1 MGMLVVTQQVGLMFA
16 FLLLGLWAAKVGWIS
31 GNATSGLTNLLI
43 YFVVPCVVINAFHR
57 PFSAPQIREFGWV
70 ALIDFVSFPV
80 VIGLARLIIRR
91 ARNDGELR
99 DLRFGSAYANSMFL
113 GVPLAQALLG
123 ADGVFFVIAHV
134 IAFNIFSW
142 THGYGMF
149 EPGKGGPRA
158 AFHRVITNPAI
169 PSLIIGLVLFVT
181 QFQLPGLLMQGVSMM
196 SALNAPLSMLIVGAS
211 LAGAKWA
218 GLATD
223 RWLWLGVGIRNVAF
237 PLLFL
242 LVLWLVPLPTTVR
255 LAVLI
260 PLSCPGAAFL
270 VVFNVKTNNDPT
282 FASSLVTLST
292 LMSVLT
298 VPAIMALAGVLW

>member
-1 MGMLVVTQQVGLMFA
+1 MGILVVTQQVGLMFA

-43 YFVVPCVVINAFHR
+43 YFVVPCVVVNAFHR
-57 PFSAPQIREFGWV
+57 PFSAPQMREFGWV
-70 ALIDFVSFPV
+70 ALIDFLSFPV
-80 VIGLARLIIRR
+80 VIFLARVIIRR
-91 ARNDGELR
+91 ARNESERR
-99 DLRFGSAYANSMFL
+99 DLKFGAAYANSMFL

-123 ADGVFFVIAHV
+123 TEGVFFVIAHV

-149 EPGKGGPRA
+149 EPGKGGFRA
-158 AFHRVITNPAI
+158 GVNRVIKNPAI

-181 QFQLPGLLMQGVSMM
+181 QFQLPSLLMQGVSMM

-218 GLATD
+218 GLVTD
-223 RWLWLGVGIRNVAF
+223 RWLWMGVGIRNVLF
-237 PLLFL
+237 PLLCL
-242 LVLWLVPLPTTVR
+242 LVLWVVPLPATVR
-255 LAVLI
+255 LAALI
-260 PLSCPGAAFL
+260 PLSCPVAAFI
-270 VVFNVKTNNDPT
+270 VVFNVKSNNDPT